1 VPDTRE
7 PARQPAQE
15 PAGAASRVLRAP
27 QALLRH
33 PPYRR
38 ATTIVCVALAM
49 AALFV
54 TSYVD
59 ALGRPAARAVDV
71 AVVTGSG
78 ADAAG
83 GPVDQLQA
91 ALRHGLVVHP
101 AADAA
106 AAREAVAEQRAYAVV
121 DLDDGTPRL
130 QLSSASGS
138 SVARVLTTAALGV
151 SDSTGQR
158 WAVSDLHPLPS
169 SDPSGLA
176 VFYLV
181 LGSTIL
187 GFVTTFQL
195 RANAK
200 PLPLRDWLAFTGG
213 LSVLGGLVLAATAQG
228 LGVPVVL
235 WEAWGLLT
243 LQMATASA
251 FAGTAALVVGRWAVL
266 PTWLLFVVLGNTS
279 SGGAVAPGL
288 LPEPFSTLSRVL
300 PTGSTVS
307 ALRSAAYFP
316 DTQHLE
322 PVLVLLAWAVG
333 TSAVLVAVS
342 RLRGR
347 SPGEE

>member
-1 VPDTRE
+1 MPDNRE
-7 PARQPAQE
+7 QARR
-15 PAGAASRVLRAP
+15 ASRALRAP
-27 QALLRH
+27 RVLLRH

-38 ATTIVCVALAM
+38 ATTVVCVALAM

-59 ALGRPAARAVDV
+59 ALGRPSARAVDV
-71 AVVTGSG
+71 AVVAGSG
-78 ADAAG
+78 ADAGG

-91 ALRHGLVVHP
+91 ALQQGLVVHA
-101 AADAA
+101 AADVD

-121 DLDDGTPRL
+121 DLVDGVPQL
-130 QLSSASGS
+130 ELSSASGS
-138 SVARVLTTAALGV
+138 SVARVLTTAALRV
-151 SDSTGQR
+151 SDSSGQR

-251 FAGTAALVVGRWAVL
+251 FAGTAALLVGRWSIL

-279 SGGAVAPGL
+279 SGGAVAPAL
-288 LPEPFSTLSRVL
+288 LPEPFSALSRVL

-316 DTQHLE
+316 GSQHLE
-322 PVLVLLAWAVG
+322 PVLVLVAWAVV
-333 TSAVLVAVS
+333 TSAVLVVVS
-342 RLRGR
+342 RRRGR
-347 SPGEE
+347 SPGED